1 MVKDISRS
9 KESTKR
15 LSLSAK
21 CAVGG
26 LSFLLAM
33 GAIPVAHQATLEAQA
48 LEENAAL
55 EEAAV
60 LDETAAEEAPV
71 EESSY
76 AGKDVVDRYLA
87 GTTPTYDELLT
98 IDFVALTGISP
109 DLSAELKALMAELA
123 PADPDPVPD
132 PTPDPAPGDGDVD
145 SGPGIPAGPDDPTV
159 SVPEEPSAPEAP
171 EVPEA
176 PVSPGPEEVGQ
187 PTEDSSDLSALY
199 PAWSYEGDTSF
210 TMTHYTED
218 LTTAKF
224 IAAVGEQ
231 ARQVAQDHDLY
242 ASVMIAQAVI
252 ESESGTASQAETPN
266 NNLFNI
272 KGSADGVYRTYD
284 TMMDSLEDHAQQLTS
299 EDAVRSGAPTKANA
313 VTWEQAVQLIGT
325 ARSLD
330 EGYIARIK
338 QLVADYDLV
347 RYDAPL
353 PYELTRSLTVDVTDP
368 ETGDTVAEE
377 RTLADL
383 MAEATSHLGTRY
395 LWGGTDPDVGLDCS
409 GFVQL
414 AYREALGWQ
423 LPRTT
428 YYQCTQGED
437 VDFADLHMG
446 DLLFFIDDHNTVGH
460 VGMYLADGYYIES
473 TTRTGCNAITSLEA
487 DPPAFAKR
495 LISTQPVDQAS
506 AGSRA

>member
-1 MVKDISRS
+1 MVKNISGS
-9 KESTKR
+9 SEGTNR

-26 LSFLLAM
+26 LSFLLAL

-48 LEENAAL
+48 LEEDAVL
-55 EEAAV
+55 EEAI
-60 LDETAAEEAPV
+60 AEEAPV
-71 EESSY
+71 EEAPVEEPSY
-76 AGKDVVDRYLA
+76 AGKDVVDRYQA
-87 GTTPTYDELLT
+87 GIIPTYEELLT
-98 IDFVALTGISP
+98 VDFAALSGISP
-109 DLSAELKALMAELA
+109 DLCTELKALMEELA
-123 PADPDPVPD
+123 PAPDPEPDVPGVPD
-132 PTPDPAPGDGDVD
+132 EGGEGDG
-145 SGPGIPAGPDDPTV
+145 ATN
-159 SVPEEPSAPEAP
+159 
-171 EVPEA
+171 PEA
-176 PVSPGPEEVGQ
+176 PVSPSDPTAPAPEEPDAPEAPAAPGSEEGTL
-187 PTEDSSDLSALY
+187 PEEDLSDLSALY

-210 TMTHYTED
+210 AMIHYTED

-252 ESESGTASQAETPN
+252 ESESGTAPQAETPN

-272 KGSADGVYRTYD
+272 KGSADGAYRTYD
-284 TMMDSLEDHAQQLTS
+284 TMMDSLEDHAQQLTG

-325 ARSLD
+325 VRSLD

-473 TTRTGCNAITSLEA
+473 TTRTGCNAITSLEV